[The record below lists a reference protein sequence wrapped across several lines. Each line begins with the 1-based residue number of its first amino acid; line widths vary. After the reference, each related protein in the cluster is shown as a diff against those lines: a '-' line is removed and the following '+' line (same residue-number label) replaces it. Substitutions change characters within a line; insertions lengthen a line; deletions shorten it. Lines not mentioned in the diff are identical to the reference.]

1 MLLANIAQTIDN
13 RPGVSKTLAV
23 IESTRRRYE
32 RRIEQALSDALQTMA
47 DGDAPPGLVVA
58 VEHAVF
64 PAGARIRPRLCLAV
78 AAACGDPSP
87 TLTDAAAAAIELLHC
102 ASLVHD
108 DLPCFDDA
116 AMRRGQ
122 PTVHRVHG
130 EPLAVLAGDAMIVLA
145 FETLARAATPAPE
158 RLARL
163 IEIVARGVGSPHG
176 LIAGQAWESEP
187 RIPVIT
193 YRRAKT
199 AALFEAAAAAG
210 AAAAGEH
217 GAPYRLFGQRI
228 GEAYQIADD
237 ILDVTGKPEEIGKA
251 VGRDVTLGRPNAAN
265 DLGVHGS
272 QHLVE
277 QLVREALE
285 AVPVCRY
292 PEELEGWT
300 RETARKLLHAGRERR
315 EAAARREASSA

>member
-1 MLLANIAQTIDN
+1 MDSA
-13 RPGVSKTLAV
+13 
-23 IESTRRRYE
+23 RRYE
-32 RRIEQALSDALQTMA
+32 RRIEWALTNALATL
-47 DGDAPPGLVVA
+47 GGGEAPPDLLAA
-58 VEHAVF
+58 VRHAVF
-64 PAGARIRPRLCLAV
+64 PAGARIRARLCLVV
-78 AAACGDPSP
+78 AGACGDPAPILSE
-87 TLTDAAAAAIELLHC
+87 AAATAIELLHC

-122 PTVHRVHG
+122 PSVHRLFG

-145 FETLARAATPAPE
+145 FETLARAAAAAPD
-158 RLARL
+158 RLGRL
-163 IEIVARGVGSPHG
+163 VEIVARGAGSPHG
-176 LIAGQAWESEP
+176 IIAGQAWESEP
-187 RIPVIT
+187 RIPVVT

-210 AAAAGEH
+210 AVAAGED

-237 ILDVTGKPEEIGKA
+237 ILDVTGKPEELGKP

-265 DLGVHGS
+265 DLGVQGS

-277 QLVREALE
+277 SLVREALE
-285 AVPVCRY
+285 AVPSCRH
-292 PEELEGWT
+292 PDELEGWT
-300 RETARKLLHAGRERR
+300 RETARKLLLAGRERR
-315 EAAARREASSA
+315 EAARREVSSA

>member
-1 MLLANIAQTIDN
+1 VRRLKLLSVID
-13 RPGVSKTLAV
+13 
-23 IESTRRRYE
+23 STRRRHE
-32 RRIEQALSDALQTMA
+32 RRIERALEGALHTLSG
-47 DGDAPPGLVVA
+47 GDAPPGLVAA

-78 AAACGDPSP
+78 AAACGDPLP
-87 TLTDAAAAAIELLHC
+87 ALTDAAATAIELLHC

-116 AMRRGQ
+116 AVRRGQ
-122 PTVHRVHG
+122 PTVHRAYG

-145 FETLARAATPAPE
+145 FETLARAAIAAPE
-158 RLARL
+158 RLVRL

-176 LIAGQAWESEP
+176 IIAGQAWESEP
-187 RIPVIT
+187 RIPVVT

-210 AAAAGEH
+210 AAAAGEN
-217 GAPYRLFGQRI
+217 GAAYRLFGQRI

-237 ILDVTGKPEEIGKA
+237 ILDVTGKPEELGKA

-277 QLVREALE
+277 QLVRDALA
-285 AVPVCRY
+285 AVPSCRH
-292 PEELEGWT
+292 PEELEIWT
-300 RETARKLLHAGRERR
+300 RDTARKLLLAGNERH
-315 EAAARREASSA
+315 EAAQREASSA

>member
-1 MLLANIAQTIDN
+1 MVCLIFVPTIDN
-13 RPGVSKTLAV
+13 FKDIPESDGVIT
-23 IESTRRRYE
+23 STRRYE
-32 RRIEQALSDALQTMA
+32 RRIERALVDALATLA
-47 DGDAPPGLVVA
+47 SVDAPPGLVSA
-58 VEHAVF
+58 VRHAVF
-64 PAGARIRPRLCLAV
+64 PSGARIRPRLCLAV
-78 AAACGDPSP
+78 AAACGDPTP
-87 TLTDAAAAAIELLHC
+87 ALTDAAATAIELLHC

-116 AMRRGQ
+116 ERRRGQ
-122 PTVHRVHG
+122 PTVHRVYG

-145 FETLARAATPAPE
+145 FETLARAASAAPE
-158 RLARL
+158 RLGRL
-163 IEIVARGVGSPHG
+163 IEIVARGAGSPHG
-176 LIAGQAWESEP
+176 IIAGQAWESEE
-187 RIPVIT
+187 RIPIIT

-210 AAAAGEH
+210 AVSAGAD
-217 GAPYRLFGQRI
+217 GAPYLLFGQRI

-237 ILDVTGKPEEIGKA
+237 ILDVTGKPEELGKP

-265 DLGVHGS
+265 DLGVQGS

-277 QLVREALE
+277 LLVSQALE
-285 AVPVCRY
+285 AVPSCRY

-300 RETARKLLHAGRERR
+300 QETARKLLLAGRERR

>member
-1 MLLANIAQTIDN
+1 M
-13 RPGVSKTLAV
+13 VH
-23 IESTRRRYE
+23 E
-32 RRIEQALSDALQTMA
+32 
-47 DGDAPPGLVVA
+47 DAPPGLVAA
-58 VEHAVF
+58 VEYAVF

-78 AAACGDPSP
+78 AAACGDPTP
-87 TLTDAAAAAIELLHC
+87 ALADAAAAAIELLHC

-116 AMRRGQ
+116 TMRRGQ

-130 EPLAVLAGDAMIVLA
+130 EPLAILAGDAMIVLA
-145 FETLARAATPAPE
+145 FETLARAAMSAPE
-158 RLARL
+158 RLGRL
-163 IEIVARGVGSPHG
+163 IEIVARGAGSPHG
-176 LIAGQAWESEP
+176 IIAGQAWESEP

-199 AALFEAAAAAG
+199 AALFEAAASAG
-210 AAAAGEH
+210 AASAGEN
-217 GAPYRLFGQRI
+217 GAAYRLFGQRI

-237 ILDVTGKPEEIGKA
+237 ILDVTGKPEDMGKA

-285 AVPVCRY
+285 AVPACRH
-292 PEELEGWT
+292 PDELEGWT
-300 RETARKLLHAGRERR
+300 RDTARKLLLAGRERR
-315 EAAARREASSA
+315 EAARREAESA